1 MAKNRIDELAEIS
14 NERDPATYFKGELRI
29 LPPPPRR
36 AAYSDR
42 TAFVMAS
49 MAHLAYFKFEELDEE
64 EQKNLGELLGSGNFT
79 NKEKEFDQLL
89 NTGGFALIKTFVSAW
104 INKDSSTADTDTQA
118 FLAKNADYAVL
129 AFRGSQEKKDFVTDA
144 KALKTKVVEG
154 GIHQGFVGA
163 YTSIM
168 KDIKAEIAKLP
179 RDLPLYITGH
189 SLGAA
194 LATVATQYLEK
205 EIIEESKAPLKDQI
219 AACYTFGS
227 PRVGDE
233 LFGERLKSPVY
244 RIVNTRDVVT
254 VVPLL
259 AMGYKHV
266 GDVRFLGTKENDIQT
281 GIPIIRRTLFF
292 LGAIFMLFG
301 PLVGDHGIVKY
312 RAKLAMIA
320 KGRNDELFK
329 DATSGGKF

>member
-1 MAKNRIDELAEIS
+1 MTQNRLDELAEES
-14 NERDPATYFKGELRI
+14 KRKNPETYFQGDFRI

-49 MAHLAYFKFEELDEE
+49 MSHLAYSDYGDDE
-64 EQKNLGELLGSGNFT
+64 QFT
-79 NKEKEFDQLL
+79 NVLAS
-89 NTGGFALIKTFVSAW
+89 GGFRDIKTFNS
-104 INKDSSTADTDTQA
+104 DETDTQA
-118 FLAKNADYAVL
+118 FLARNDDYAVL
-129 AFRGSQEKKDFVTDA
+129 AFRGTQEKKDIATDA
-144 KALKTKVVEG
+144 KALKVKVVEG
-154 GIHQGFVGA
+154 GIHEGFVGA

-168 KDIKAEIAKLP
+168 KEIKAEIAELP
-179 RDLPLYITGH
+179 RFLPLYITGH

-205 EIIEESKAPLKDQI
+205 EVIEESKAPLRDQI

-244 RIVNTRDVVT
+244 RVVNTRDIVT
-254 VVPLL
+254 VIPLI

-266 GDVRFLGTKENDIQT
+266 GDIRFLDIKEGEIQT
-281 GIPIIRRTLFF
+281 GIPFLRRTIFF
-292 LGAIFMLFG
+292 LGAILQFFG
-301 PLVGDHGIVKY
+301 PLVGDHGIVHY
-312 RAKLAMIA
+312 RAKLALIA
-320 KGRNDELFK
+320 KGRNEVLFK
-329 DATSGGKF
+329 DARSGGR